1 MVPAADRAV
10 LLATA
15 ASSAEAETSRANYT
29 RYSPVDTA
37 RTATVRQYMY
47 THTGNYP
54 DPVNIASRVPQC
66 RH

>member
-1 MVPAADRAV
+1 MYMVPAAV

-37 RTATVRQYMY
+37 ALPPSASTCIHTQEITRTQ
-47 THTGNYP
+47 
-54 DPVNIASRVPQC
+54 
-66 RH
+66 